1 MLNAGLFTRRDLART
16 ALSAISAA
24 AGVLSLAWRAPAE
37 EPPKIST
44 KTIAPYRVVPSLDA
58 LPQARERQGGALKEQ
73 VIPLRTP
80 VDPETFKA
88 LKEEAKKPK
97 DVR

>member
-1 MLNAGLFTRRDLART
+1 MSNAILFTRRNLARA
-16 ALSAISAA
+16 ALSAITVA
-24 AGVLSLAWRAPAE
+24 AGVLSLAGRAPAE
-37 EPPKIST
+37 EPKLGT
-44 KTIAPYRVVPSLDA
+44 GTIAPYRVVPSLDA
-58 LPQARERQGGALKEQ
+58 LPQAREGQGGALKEQ

-88 LKEEAKKPK
+88 LKEDAAKPK

>member
-1 MLNAGLFTRRDLART
+1 MLNAILFTRRYLART
-16 ALSAISAA
+16 ALSAISVA
-24 AGVLSLAWRAPAE
+24 AGVLSLAGRAPAE
-37 EPPKIST
+37 EPKIST
-44 KTIAPYRVVPSLDA
+44 TTIAPYRVVPSLDA
-58 LPQARERQGGALKEQ
+58 LPQAREGQGGALREET
-73 VIPLRTP
+73 IPYRTP